1 MQKATN
7 FYIAQGKQSYTLIL
21 GAFYFFLLAGLLGC
35 GNLAELAVNGF
46 SSRLGVNV
54 TSIRDIKSE
63 RDHNAIIY
71 LRGKVVK
78 QVPLLGWRVYQ
89 LQDSTG
95 AIWVLTNQTTPQP
108 EDEVLIKAQ
117 VLYQSIPLVGKEFG
131 EVYVEQQ
138 EQLER
143 TPYSQSEKL

>member
-7 FYIAQGKQSYTLIL
+7 FYIAQKKQSYTLIL
-21 GAFYFFLLAGLLGC
+21 GAFYFFLSAGLLGC
-35 GNLAELAVNGF
+35 GNLAQLAVNGF
-46 SSRLGVNV
+46 SSSLGVSV
-54 TSIRDIKSE
+54 TSIRDIKLEQE
-63 RDHNAIIY
+63 RNATVY

-108 EDEVLIKAQ
+108 KDEVLIRAQ

-143 TPYSQSEKL
+143 TPYSQPEKL

>member
-7 FYIAQGKQSYTLIL
+7 FYMAQGKQSYTLIL
-21 GAFYFFLLAGLLGC
+21 GAFSFFLLAGLLGC
-35 GNLAELAVNGF
+35 GNLTQLAVNGF
-46 SSRLGVNV
+46 SSKLGVNV
-54 TSIRDIKSE
+54 TSIREIKLE
-63 RDHNAIIY
+63 QDRNATIY

-95 AIWVLTNQTTPQP
+95 AIWVLTNQTTPQL

-117 VLYQSIPLVGKEFG
+117 VLYQSIPLEGKEFG

-143 TPYSQSEKL
+143 TPAQSEKR

>member
-7 FYIAQGKQSYTLIL
+7 FYIVQKKQSYTLIL
-21 GAFYFFLLAGLLGC
+21 GAFYFFLLSGLLGC

-54 TSIRDIKSE
+54 TSIRDIKLGQE
-63 RDHNAIIY
+63 RNATIY
-71 LRGKVVK
+71 LRGKVIK

-143 TPYSQSEKL
+143 TPYSQPEKL